1 MRRDAYDLVVD
12 DWIVDCSSSLMSLSG
27 RAWPELTRSSGGFGF
42 AFFGDSRFIAVYAVV
57 SGEIIYIDV
66 ATVLALIAF
75 LGTVA
80 FAYFIEK
87 GGMPWRKT

>member
-1 MRRDAYDLVVD
+1 MILGLTIAFLIAAVLFCLYRVARGPSLPDRVVGLDLL
-12 DWIVDCSSSLMSLSG
+12 SSVTVG
-27 RAWPELTRSSGGFGF
+27 
-42 AFFGDSRFIAVYAVV
+42 FIAVYAVV

-66 ATVLALIAF
+66 AMVLALIAF

>member
-1 MRRDAYDLVVD
+1 MILWLTIGLLIAAVLLCLYRVARGPSLPDRVVGLDLL
-12 DWIVDCSSSLMSLSG
+12 SSVTVG
-27 RAWPELTRSSGGFGF
+27 
-42 AFFGDSRFIAVYAVV
+42 FIAVYAVV
-57 SGEIIYIDV
+57 SGEMIYIDV

>member
-1 MRRDAYDLVVD
+1 MILWLTIGLLIAAVLLCLFRVARGPSLPDRVVGLDLL
-12 DWIVDCSSSLMSLSG
+12 SSVTVG
-27 RAWPELTRSSGGFGF
+27 
-42 AFFGDSRFIAVYAVV
+42 FIAVYAVV
-57 SGEIIYIDV
+57 SGEMIYIDV

>member
-1 MRRDAYDLVVD
+1 MILWLTIGLLIAAVVLCLYRVARGPSLPDRVVGLDLL
-12 DWIVDCSSSLMSLSG
+12 SSVTVG
-27 RAWPELTRSSGGFGF
+27 
-42 AFFGDSRFIAVYAVV
+42 FIAVYAVV
-57 SGEIIYIDV
+57 SGEMIYVDV

>member
-1 MRRDAYDLVVD
+1 MILWLTIGFLVAAVLLCLFRVARGPSLPDRVVGLDLL
-12 DWIVDCSSSLMSLSG
+12 SSVTVG
-27 RAWPELTRSSGGFGF
+27 
-42 AFFGDSRFIAVYAVV
+42 FIAVYAVV
-57 SGEIIYIDV
+57 SGEMIYIDV

>member
-1 MRRDAYDLVVD
+1 MMMWLTIALLIAAVLLCLYRVARGPSLPDRVVGLDL
-12 DWIVDCSSSLMSLSG
+12 LSTVTVG
-27 RAWPELTRSSGGFGF
+27 
-42 AFFGDSRFIAVYAVV
+42 FIAVYAVV
-57 SGEIIYIDV
+57 SEEMIYLDV

-87 GGMPWRKT
+87 GGIPWRKS